1 MGGKLSDK
9 YIKNFFKKKT
19 NVDKFLVRKT
29 CEGVSSSCPM
39 EHF

>member
-9 YIKNFFKKKT
+9 FIENFFKNRT
-19 NVDKFLVRKT
+19 NVEKFLVRKT

-39 EHF
+39 EHL